1 MAASA
6 WWRCG
11 RLFEKV
17 DLNARVG
24 KYRLKTRASNSA
36 REDIMNR
43 RNISLAGGVAALVVG
58 LIALPSVSKPTQEE
72 AVPPAVPVPPNVRT
86 HVRVMPTPQG
96 GVVVSGPDSE
106 GDGNVAFAFA
116 DEGGSWLGVETQEVT
131 AEKAKELKLRAERGV
146 VIGKVLEDSPA
157 AKAGL
162 KDGDVITE
170 INGQRVEGTIQFRRM
185 IHETPAGRTLQLT
198 ISRDGRSQT
207 ISATLGKMQEGRKQ
221 FMTGMNAMPQAFQF
235 QMPEVAPMPGMPSLE
250 WDGGNFLAGGPR
262 LGIDAEDIS
271 GQLGSYF
278 GAPEGEGIL
287 VRDVNPGSAAEKA
300 GVKAG
305 DVITSLNG
313 ERIRDVAELRSKL
326 AAVGEEKTAKL
337 GVLRN
342 KSSLTLDVEVPAM
355 KSKKVHKMEMRTKI

>member
-1 MAASA
+1 
-6 WWRCG
+6 
-11 RLFEKV
+11 
-17 DLNARVG
+17 
-24 KYRLKTRASNSA
+24 
-36 REDIMNR
+36 MNIK
-43 RNISLAGGVAALVVG
+43 NLLLAGGVAAVAVG
-58 LIALPSVSKPTQEE
+58 LIALPSVSKSMQDATPSVQE
-72 AVPPAVPVPPNVRT
+72 AVPPAAPAPPPNVRT
-86 HVRVMPTPQG
+86 HVRVMQTPQG
-96 GVVVSGPDSE
+96 GVVVSGPDGE
-106 GDGNVAFAFA
+106 GDGNVAFAFE

-170 INGQRVEGTIQFRRM
+170 INGQRVEGTVQFRRM

-207 ISATLGKMQEGRKQ
+207 INTTLGKMQESRKHW
-221 FMTGMNAMPQAFQF
+221 MTGMNAMPQAFQF
-235 QMPEVAPMPGMPSLE
+235 EMPEVTPMPGMPNLE

-278 GAPEGEGIL
+278 GAPDGEGIL
-287 VRDVNPGSAAEKA
+287 IRDVNPGSAAEKA

-305 DVITSLNG
+305 DVITSFNG
-313 ERIRDVAELRSKL
+313 ERIHGVAELRSKL
-326 AAVGEEKTAKL
+326 AAAGAGKTAKL

-342 KSSLTLDVEVPAM
+342 KSSLTLDIEVPAM

>member
-1 MAASA
+1 
-6 WWRCG
+6 
-11 RLFEKV
+11 
-17 DLNARVG
+17 
-24 KYRLKTRASNSA
+24 
-36 REDIMNR
+36 MNR
-43 RNISLAGGVAALVVG
+43 KDILLAGGVAALSVG
-58 LIALPSVSKPTQEE
+58 LIALPGRSTPVQDAPQSAQD
-72 AVPPAVPVPPNVRT
+72 AVPPAAPLPPNVRT
-86 HVRVMPTPQG
+86 HVRVMQTPQG
-96 GVVVSGPDSE
+96 GGGVSGPGGDS
-106 GDGNVAFAFA
+106 DGNVAFAFD

-131 AEKAKELKLRAERGV
+131 AEKAKELKLSAERGV

-170 INGQRVEGTIQFRRM
+170 INGQRIEGTVQFRRM

-198 ISRDGRSQT
+198 VSRNGRPETVQV
-207 ISATLGKMQEGRKQ
+207 TLGKMQEGRKH
-221 FMTGMNAMPQAFQF
+221 FLTGMNAMPQAFQF

-271 GQLGSYF
+271 GQLGAYF
-278 GAPEGEGIL
+278 GAPGGGGIV
-287 VRDVNPGSAAEKA
+287 VRDVNSGSAAEKA

-326 AAVGEEKTAKL
+326 AASGEGKTAKL

-342 KSSLTLDVEVPAM
+342 KSALRFGVEIPAM
-355 KSKKVHKMEMRTKI
+355 KGKRVHKMEMRTKI